1 MVLLGWAENFVTI
14 VNGVGF
20 PIVVCV
26 FLVWYIYKENKRRME
41 EKEEYENKQN
51 DLYLKLSQSVD
62 NNTAALNKLIMRMED
77 KNNG

>member
-1 MVLLGWAENFVTI
+1 M
-14 VNGVGF
+14 NGVGF

-26 FLVWYIYKENKRRME
+26 FLVWYIYKENKRRRE

-62 NNTAALNKLIMRMED
+62 NNTAALNKLIMQMED

>member
-1 MVLLGWAENFVTI
+1 MAWAENFVTI

-26 FLVWYIYKENKRRME
+26 FLVRYIYKENQRRME

-62 NNTAALNKLIMRMED
+62 NNTAALNKLIMQMED
-77 KNNG
+77 KK

>member
-1 MVLLGWAENFVTI
+1 MNGAENFVTI

-26 FLVWYIYKENKRRME
+26 FLVWYIYKENKRRIE

>member
-1 MVLLGWAENFVTI
+1 MGWAENFVTI

-62 NNTAALNKLIMRMED
+62 NNTAALNKLIMQLED
-77 KNNG
+77 KK

>member
-1 MVLLGWAENFVTI
+1 MGWAENFVTI

-26 FLVWYIYKENKRRME
+26 FLVWYIYQENKRRQE

-77 KNNG
+77 KK

>member
-1 MVLLGWAENFVTI
+1 MGWAENFVTI

-62 NNTAALNKLIMRMED
+62 NNTTALNKLLMRMED

>member
-1 MVLLGWAENFVTI
+1 MGWAENFVTI

-26 FLVWYIYKENKRRME
+26 FLVWYIYKENKRRMD

-62 NNTAALNKLIMRMED
+62 NNTAALNKLIMQMED

>member
-1 MVLLGWAENFVTI
+1 MEWAENFVTI

-26 FLVWYIYKENKRRME
+26 FLVWYIYKENKRRRE

-62 NNTAALNKLIMRMED
+62 NNTAALNKLLMQMED

>member
-1 MVLLGWAENFVTI
+1 MGWAENFVTI

-20 PIVVCV
+20 PIVVCA
-26 FLVWYIYKENKRRME
+26 FLVWYIYKEKKRRME

-62 NNTAALNKLIMRMED
+62 NNTAALNKLIMQMED
-77 KNNG
+77 KK

>member
-77 KNNG
+77 KK

>member
-1 MVLLGWAENFVTI
+1 MGWAENFVTI

-26 FLVWYIYKENKRRME
+26 FLVWYIYKENQRRKE

-77 KNNG
+77 KK

>member
-1 MVLLGWAENFVTI
+1 MGWAENFVTI

-26 FLVWYIYKENKRRME
+26 FLVWYIYKENKRRRE

-62 NNTAALNKLIMRMED
+62 NNTAALNKLLLQMED

>member
-1 MVLLGWAENFVTI
+1 MGWAENFVTI

-26 FLVWYIYKENKRRME
+26 FLVRYIYKENKRRTE

-62 NNTAALNKLIMRMED
+62 NNTAALNKLIMQMED

>member
-1 MVLLGWAENFVTI
+1 MGWAENFVTI

-26 FLVWYIYKENKRRME
+26 FLARYICKENKRRKE

-62 NNTAALNKLIMRMED
+62 NNTAALNKLIMQMED
-77 KNNG
+77 KK

>member
-1 MVLLGWAENFVTI
+1 MAWAENFVTI

-26 FLVWYIYKENKRRME
+26 FLVWYIYKDNKRRKE
-41 EKEEYENKQN
+41 EKEEYENKQK

-62 NNTAALNKLIMRMED
+62 NNTAALNKLLMQMGGGI

>member
-1 MVLLGWAENFVTI
+1 MGWAEKFVTI

-26 FLVWYIYKENKRRME
+26 FLVWYIYKENKRREE

-62 NNTAALNKLIMRMED
+62 NNTAALNKLLMRMED

>member
-1 MVLLGWAENFVTI
+1 MGWAENFVTI

-26 FLVWYIYKENKRRME
+26 FLLWYIYKENKRRRE
-41 EKEEYENKQN
+41 EKEDYENKQN

-62 NNTAALNKLIMRMED
+62 NNTAALNKLLMQMED

>member
-1 MVLLGWAENFVTI
+1 MKWAENFVTI

-77 KNNG
+77 KK

>member
-1 MVLLGWAENFVTI
+1 MGWAENFVTI

-26 FLVWYIYKENKRRME
+26 FLVWYIYKENIRRKE
-41 EKEEYENKQN
+41 EKEEYDNKQN

-77 KNNG
+77 KK

>member
-1 MVLLGWAENFVTI
+1 MGWAENFVTI

-20 PIVVCV
+20 PIVACV
-26 FLVWYIYKENKRRME
+26 FLVWYIYKENKRRRE

-62 NNTAALNKLIMRMED
+62 NNTAALNKLIMQMED

>member
-1 MVLLGWAENFVTI
+1 MGWAENFVTI

-41 EKEEYENKQN
+41 EKDEYEKKQN

-62 NNTAALNKLIMRMED
+62 NNTEALNKLIMRMEE

>member
-1 MVLLGWAENFVTI
+1 MGWAENFVTI

-26 FLVWYIYKENKRRME
+26 FLVWYIYKENKRRRE
-41 EKEEYENKQN
+41 EKEEYETKQN

-62 NNTAALNKLIMRMED
+62 NNTAALNKLLMQMED

>member
-1 MVLLGWAENFVTI
+1 MGWAENFVTI

-26 FLVWYIYKENKRRME
+26 FLMWYIYKENKRRKE
-41 EKEEYENKQN
+41 EKEAYENKQK

-62 NNTAALNKLIMRMED
+62 NNTAALNKLLMQMED

>member
-1 MVLLGWAENFVTI
+1 MGWAENFVTI

-26 FLVWYIYKENKRRME
+26 FLVWYIYKENKRRKA

-77 KNNG
+77 KK

>member
-1 MVLLGWAENFVTI
+1 MGWAESFVTI

-26 FLVWYIYKENKRRME
+26 FLVWYIYRENKRRKK

-62 NNTAALNKLIMRMED
+62 NNTAALNKLITRMED
-77 KNNG
+77 KK

>member
-1 MVLLGWAENFVTI
+1 MGWAENFVTI

-26 FLVWYIYKENKRRME
+26 FLVWYIYKENKRRRE

-62 NNTAALNKLIMRMED
+62 NNTAALNKLIMQMED

>member
-1 MVLLGWAENFVTI
+1 MGWAENFVTI

-62 NNTAALNKLIMRMED
+62 NNTAALNKLLMRMED

>member
-1 MVLLGWAENFVTI
+1 MGWAENFVTI

-62 NNTAALNKLIMRMED
+62 NNTAALNKILMQMGD

>member
-1 MVLLGWAENFVTI
+1 MHWAENFVTI

-26 FLVWYIYKENKRRME
+26 FLVRYIYKENKRRME

-62 NNTAALNKLIMRMED
+62 NNTAALNKLLMRMED

>member
-1 MVLLGWAENFVTI
+1 MGWAENFVTI

-20 PIVVCV
+20 PIVVCI
-26 FLVWYIYKENKRRME
+26 FLVWYIYNENKRRKE
-41 EKEEYENKQN
+41 EKEEYEAKQN

-77 KNNG
+77 KK

>member
-1 MVLLGWAENFVTI
+1 MGWAENFVTI

-26 FLVWYIYKENKRRME
+26 FLVWYIYKENKRRIE

>member
-1 MVLLGWAENFVTI
+1 MGWAENFVTI

-62 NNTAALNKLIMRMED
+62 NNTAALNKLLIQMED

>member
-1 MVLLGWAENFVTI
+1 MGWAENFVAI

-20 PIVVCV
+20 PIVVCL

-62 NNTAALNKLIMRMED
+62 NNTAALNKLIMQMED
-77 KNNG
+77 KK

>member
-1 MVLLGWAENFVTI
+1 MGWAENFVTI

-26 FLVWYIYKENKRRME
+26 FLVRYIYKENKRRME
-41 EKEEYENKQN
+41 EKEENENKQN
-51 DLYLKLSQSVD
+51 DLFFKLSQSVD
-62 NNTAALNKLIMRMED
+62 NNTEALNKLIMRMED

>member
-1 MVLLGWAENFVTI
+1 MGWAENFVTI

-62 NNTAALNKLIMRMED
+62 NNTAALNKLIMQMEV
-77 KNNG
+77 KK

>member
-1 MVLLGWAENFVTI
+1 MGWAENFDTI

-26 FLVWYIYKENKRRME
+26 FLVRYIYKENKRRKE

-77 KNNG
+77 KK

>member
-1 MVLLGWAENFVTI
+1 MGWAENFVTI

-62 NNTAALNKLIMRMED
+62 NNTAALNNLIMRMED
-77 KNNG
+77 KK

>member
-1 MVLLGWAENFVTI
+1 MGWAENFVTI

-26 FLVWYIYKENKRRME
+26 FLVWYIYKENERRKE

-62 NNTAALNKLIMRMED
+62 NNTAALNKLLMQMED
-77 KNNG
+77 KK